1 MDLVEDL
8 ADPIVPIKMACL
20 ALGVSRASLYRGTR
34 PAPPRCLSPRA
45 PSPRRISDI
54 ERAAILAAV
63 HSAEFAD
70 QSVMEIY
77 ATLLSRGIYLASIRT
92 ITGLSLR
99 AARRRSGG
107 ISGALTCTRSP
118 R

>member
-8 ADPIVPIKMACL
+8 ADPIVPITRACQ
-20 ALGVSRASLYRGTR
+20 AVGVSRAMLYRGTR
-34 PAPPRCLSPRA
+34 PALPRSLSPRA
-45 PSPRRISDI
+45 PSPRRVSDI

-63 HSAEFAD
+63 HSPEFAD
-70 QSVMEIY
+70 QSVMELY

-92 ITGLSLR
+92 IYRVLG
-99 AARRRSGG
+99 ARGETKG
-107 ISGALTCTRSP
+107 VVISDGPTCTRSP